1 MTAPNHRPEC
11 RGRASSL
18 RKTEESPAGRALGP
32 VRGAG
37 RLTQRSLPSMALR
50 KCGCAGQGGKGLP
63 PGGCHAS
70 VIYNPWHCLPSAGD
84 SASSGAGCKLAGQT
98 HPYKVALTNQTGF
111 PIGGRRASDRLDWTG
126 AGHTGAAHYGHAGVL
141 QNPPRPWFFGIF
153 HDLNI
158 STSTSLLL
166 TKH

>member
-1 MTAPNHRPEC
+1 
-11 RGRASSL
+11 
-18 RKTEESPAGRALGP
+18 
-32 VRGAG
+32 
-37 RLTQRSLPSMALR
+37 MALH
-50 KCGCAGQGGKGLP
+50 KCGGAGQGGKGLP

-70 VIYNPWHCLPSAGD
+70 VIYNPQPLAWPAFGGRFGFVRRGLPSAGQ
-84 SASSGAGCKLAGQT
+84 AHLG
-98 HPYKVALTNQTGF
+98 KVAVTTQTGF
-111 PIGGRRASDRLDWTG
+111 RMGARRPIDRLDWTG
-126 AGHTGAAHYGHAGVL
+126 TGHTSAAHYGHAGVL